1 MQTTRPDLA
10 ALVDG
15 LGHGRAPAWRS
26 GFVAGLAG
34 LGDPCP
40 HRQTSVDA
48 IEWTDGQAEALR
60 ALRELPLEG

>member
-1 MQTTRPDLA
+1 MTPDLA

-26 GFVAGLAG
+26 GFVTYLAG

-40 HRQTSVDA
+40 YRQTSVDA
-48 IEWTDGQAEALR
+48 IEWADGQAVALR
-60 ALRELPLEG
+60 TLRELPLED